1 MPRLPRCRCAALTR
15 GAVALRQVWLI
26 IREGMIRFGIQCEFA
41 LDELRRTK
49 PDLCVCVLPVLRV
62 LALS

>member
-1 MPRLPRCRCAALTR
+1 V
-15 GAVALRQVWLI
+15 AVRQVWLI

-49 PDLCVCVLPVLRV
+49 PDLCVCVLSVLRV